1 MTYEEFVKKNGQK
14 KVSAGIDNSV
24 ALILSK
30 QLPKRYRVVL
40 LFLSWVWILS
50 IPAFICVAI
59 FYKWW
64 VGILL
69 LAIVTTMLFRSTKKS
84 AALFVLSHAIENKE
98 FFNLLAEKDLLIFR
112 ENCTMIDREQTSD
125 LSASSE
131 WGAAEDGEDAYY
143 RGDYTTALKK
153 SRPLAEQGHARAQ
166 YRLGVM
172 YATGQGVQQDQAE
185 AIKWFHKA
193 LKKLQLLAEQ
203 GVAGAQFSLGGMY
216 YSGWGVQQDYMEAIK
231 WFRKAAGQGHASA
244 QNNLGRMYATGKGVA
259 QDDAEVVRWFRKA
272 AEQGHASAQCSLGA
286 MYADGQGVPQ
296 DDIEAV
302 KWFRKAAEQ
311 GEDSAQ
317 FFLGLSYE
325 KGKGVAQ
332 DDVEAVK
339 WFRKAAKQGNVMAQT
354 DLGWMYANGRGVQK
368 DDVEA
373 VKWYHKAAEQGYA
386 SAQNNLGLR
395 YEKGR
400 GVQQDCVVAYKWFSL
415 AAAQG
420 APGAREN
427 LHRVIK
433 IKSILDTGD
442 GSREHPYVVSSTT
455 EEYLVL
461 EHFNKT
467 LMMQALLDIDGK
479 RMDRMVCEDG
489 TEYYFDI
496 SAFFHRHTENFPDE
510 LNF

>member
-1 MTYEEFVKKNGQK
+1 MTYEEFVKKNSQN

-69 LAIVTTMLFRSTKKS
+69 LAIVTTMLFRFTKKS
-84 AALFVLSHAIENKE
+84 AARFVLSHAIENKN
-98 FFNLLAEKDLLIFR
+98 FFNSLIKRDLLVFR
-112 ENCTMIDREQTSD
+112 ENYPVTDQVQSSD
-125 LSASSE
+125 LSVSSTWE
-131 WGAAEDGEDAYY
+131 DSQDGEDAYY
-143 RGDYTTALKK
+143 RGDYTTAFKK

-172 YATGQGVQQDQAE
+172 YATGQGVQQDHAE
-185 AIKWFHKA
+185 AVKWFRQA

-216 YSGWGVQQDYMEAIK
+216 YSGWGVQQDYTEAIK
-231 WFRKAAGQGHASA
+231 WYRKAAGQGHASA

-259 QDDAEVVRWFRKA
+259 QDDAEVVKWFRKA
-272 AEQGHASAQCSLGA
+272 AEQGHAGAQCSLGA
-286 MYADGQGVPQ
+286 MYADGQGVLQ

-325 KGKGVAQ
+325 KAKGVAQ

-339 WFRKAAKQGNVMAQT
+339 WYR
-354 DLGWMYANGRGVQK
+354 
-368 DDVEA
+368 
-373 VKWYHKAAEQGYA
+373 KAAEQGYA

-400 GVQQDCVVAYKWFSL
+400 GVQKDCVVAHKWFSL

-427 LHRVIK
+427 RDRVAK
-433 IKSILDTGD
+433 INAILDTGD
-442 GSREHPYVVSSTT
+442 GSREHPYVVSSIK
-455 EEYLVL
+455 EEYLIL
-461 EHFNKT
+461 EYFNKIRS
-467 LMMQALLDIDGK
+467 MQAVMNINGK
-479 RMDRMVCEDG
+479 PMDQIVCKDG

-496 SAFFHRHTENFPDE
+496 SAAYRKFP
-510 LNF
+510 